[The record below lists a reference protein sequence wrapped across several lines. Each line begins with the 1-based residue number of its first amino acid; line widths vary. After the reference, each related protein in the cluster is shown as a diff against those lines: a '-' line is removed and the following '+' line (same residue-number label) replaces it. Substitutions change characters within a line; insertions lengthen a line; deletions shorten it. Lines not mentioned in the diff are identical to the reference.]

1 MKINNITL
9 QERILWIVGAGLIAF
24 YAENQMKSV
33 DGLQV
38 LLTTYQMEASIQNAQ
53 IGDFSQQLNS
63 AKDSSYSR
71 GFEHGKTQASVAF
84 VHGDTL
90 YNYSDGYHA
99 AISQFG
105 IADPNGQGLSQDIL
119 LDMLLSSFPDESN
132 ETEDLII
139 SVD

>member
-1 MKINNITL
+1 MKINNISL
-9 QERILWIVGAGLIAF
+9 QERILWIIGAGLIAF
-24 YAENQMKSV
+24 FAESQMKRV
-33 DGLQV
+33 DNLEI

-105 IADPNGQGLSQDIL
+105 IADPKGQGLSQDAL
-119 LDMLLSSFPDESN
+119 LDMLLGSFSEGN
-132 ETEDLII
+132 ETENFII
-139 SVD
+139 NVD